1 MDLVIAAAD
10 RAGQIMMNRL
20 LILLTLLICSATL
33 QAEQRIQLQSSTIT
47 GNSELPKILYVVP
60 WKNVPATEFG
70 EELMLHKVSADFIKP
85 VDPDEFVQ
93 QAKHYAE
100 IVNGKSE

>member
-1 MDLVIAAAD
+1 
-10 RAGQIMMNRL
+10 MNRL
-20 LILLTLLICSATL
+20 LILLALLSWAAFA

-60 WKNVPATEFG
+60 WKNVPATQFDEK
-70 EELMLHKVSADFIKP
+70 LVLHEVSADFIKP
-85 VDPDEFVQ
+85 IDPDEFER

-100 IVNGKSE
+100 IVNGNTGQ